1 MNHQFDAEKI
11 SLDELLN
18 RIETSDLVP
27 SRASLLDGL
36 EEKIGLL
43 KQKGL
48 ITLGQLRNDWK
59 TPSRLE
65 KLAAET
71 AIPADYLILLR
82 REVESYFPKPFT
94 LKEFTRLPKDKVAKL
109 EEIGIN
115 NTAELF
121 EKAATPEGKASLV
134 KSTGVDA
141 DFVDDLFRLADLT
154 RIQWISPTAARML
167 VDAGYDTP
175 SKVEKADA
183 EALCETMM
191 TINKGDKYFKGN
203 IGLRDIKRLVQ
214 SAKYVSRWYFS

>member
-1 MNHQFDAEKI
+1 MNYQFDAEKV
-11 SLDELLN
+11 SLDELQN
-18 RIETSDLVP
+18 RIETTDLVP
-27 SRASLLDGL
+27 SRASLRDGL
-36 EEKIGLL
+36 AEKIGLL

-48 ITLGQLRNDWK
+48 ITLGQLRNEWK

-65 KLAAET
+65 KLAGET
-71 AIPADYLILLR
+71 TISSDYLILLR

-115 NTAELF
+115 NTAVLF
-121 EKAATPEGKASLV
+121 EKVATPEGKASLV

-141 DFVDDLFRLADLT
+141 DFVEDLFRLADLT

-183 EALCETMM
+183 DVLCETMM

-214 SAKYVSRWYFS
+214 SAKYVSRWYLS